1 MGETE
6 ELNHR
11 GAHHSWYVEGTMC
24 VCFCVVVVVVVKV
37 LFSLDQKSS
46 SSSSSSSSSVHMI
59 CQRVLGPRLTPGAAL
74 TTWSTL

>member
-11 GAHHSWYVEGTMC
+11 GAHHSWYVDGPMC
-24 VCFCVVVVVVVKV
+24 VCFCVVVVKA

-46 SSSSSSSSSVHMI
+46 SSSSSSSSVDMI

-74 TTWSTL
+74 TTWSTP